1 MKHYTTKTVLMQ
13 MLDNCFNLFLAA
25 QFTRWYSILQYCFNA
40 LFIHVHASMYAYTVG
55 LVRNDYIF

>member
-25 QFTRWYSILQYCFNA
+25 QFARWYSILQYCFNA
-40 LFIHVHASMYAYTVG
+40 LFIHVSMYAYTVG
-55 LVRNDYIF
+55 VGEE